1 MTLMTPINATQSMA
15 TQPISVRRARW
26 GDKDALLEMI
36 HALAHHNGDT
46 PELDLPGLIDLMR
59 ADLPWLRLL
68 VAERA
73 GALIGY
79 AGLVG
84 GLRLQ
89 HGQKTLD
96 LHHLFIAKEARGQG
110 VGRALITE
118 ARATAIALGCHSLT
132 VGTQDHNMAA
142 QATYRACGFEPQTLT
157 GKRFEMVLKEGEIA
171 L

>member
-1 MTLMTPINATQSMA
+1 MTLLTKITTPKDSLTI
-15 TQPISVRRARW
+15 RRARW

-36 HALAHHNGDT
+36 HALAHHHGDE

-68 VAERA
+68 VAERD
-73 GALIGY
+73 GALVGY

-84 GLRLQ
+84 GVRLH

-96 LHHLFIAKEARGQG
+96 LHHLYIAKEARGQG
-110 VGRALITE
+110 VGRALISE
-118 ARATAIALGCHSLT
+118 AKATAIAMGCHSLT
-132 VGTQDHNMAA
+132 VGTQDQNLVA

-157 GKRFEMVLKEGEIA
+157 GKRFKMILSENMIA